1 MKEITGGK
9 RLEKRIVQKVG
20 DRDKPSISVKDY
32 AFCVNANPMSDRQ
45 QLVLEIEE
53 YVNEVEDTTGDEE
66 RVHRGRT

>member
-1 MKEITGGK
+1 MILKIM
-9 RLEKRIVQKVG
+9 QKVG

-53 YVNEVEDTTGDEE
+53 NVDKVEDTASNEE
-66 RVHRGRT
+66 RIY